1 MRLFLLCLI
10 GLFLGACSNQSAI
23 KKRAVESDAGAA
35 LFRHLIAHCPHTTET
50 RKMCLTIGPEQAAP
64 TDEFLAKLPEFQSRL
79 LKHSQ
84 ITVTSLEGKSR
95 VLERTKSMISGE
107 LVLLLQVSEMTSAG
121 GNYRAVAAWAYKDDM
136 VRQRFTI
143 IPGENGNFKIEDG
156 EIIEKRP
163 P

>member
-1 MRLFLLCLI
+1 MRVLLFCLI
-10 GLFLGACSNQSAI
+10 GLFLGACSNQSDNNH
-23 KKRAVESDAGAA
+23 RVVQSDAGAA
-35 LFRHLIAHCPHTTET
+35 LFRHLMANCPHMTET
-50 RKMCLTIGPEQAAP
+50 RKLCLTIGPEQAAP
-64 TDEFLAKLPEFQSRL
+64 TEEFLAKFSDFQSRL
-79 LKHSQ
+79 LKHNQ

-95 VLERTKSMISGE
+95 VLERTTGMLSGE

-121 GNYRAVAAWAYKDDM
+121 GNYHAVAAWAYKDDM

-143 IPGENGNFKIEDG
+143 IPGENGTFKIEAG